1 MKIRFL
7 ILSAALIM
15 SVDVY
20 SQVRDS
26 IYSMPSLPGFY
37 AAHLSKGDMRRL
49 YLFSTEGEWY
59 RYEGSQVNDST
70 EVAITNT
77 EINEGLV
84 ISNSSTGFDA
94 LTSYCTPSNH
104 EGCADLDLTEITTG
118 VDALLSTGQLK
129 AIFKTQ
135 WGAELIA
142 FDADGVAVLLVFE
155 KEIGDDPY
163 TATAAYTGVLGEDF
177 SMTDIKPVMQSDP
190 SDSAGIRFDLKISD
204 LENPQ
209 AEFRNV
215 TCANVDEETCQN
227 FIDNYFSHVT
237 RIF

>member
-1 MKIRFL
+1 MKLRAITMFVAFFL
-7 ILSAALIM
+7 TSIA
-15 SVDVY
+15 Y
-20 SQVRDS
+20 SQVRDG
-26 IYSMPSLPGFY
+26 IYSVPSFPGFY

-59 RYEGSQVNDST
+59 KYEGSQVNDST

-84 ISNSSTGFDA
+84 ISNSSIGFNA

-104 EGCADLDLTEITTG
+104 EGCADLDLTEVTTG

-142 FDADGVAVLLVFE
+142 FDANGVAVFLVFE

-163 TATAAYTGVLGEDF
+163 TAIGAYTGVLGEDLTI
-177 SMTDIKPVMQSDP
+177 TDIEAVVQSDP

-215 TCANVDEETCQN
+215 TCANVDEETCQSFVDN
-227 FIDNYFSHVT
+227 FFSHVI